1 VAASTAIISGI
12 ALDKS
17 IIQRLLRSEIMKE
30 SVIYQDILL
39 EGKAEGRAIGIAEGK
54 AVGIAEGKAVGIA
67 EGKAETTRQLAL
79 NMLNS
84 GIALDLVAQV
94 TGLTLKQVQK
104 LQKTSAK
111 QPKTVISSPK
121 QTKAINSSKNKRS
134 PKP

>member
-1 VAASTAIISGI
+1 
-12 ALDKS
+12 
-17 IIQRLLRSEIMKE
+17 MKE

-54 AVGIAEGKAVGIA
+54 AVGIAEGKAVGVAEGKA
-67 EGKAETTRQLAL
+67 EGKAETTRQLVL

-84 GIALDLVAQV
+84 GIALDLVAQI

-104 LQKTSAK
+104 LEKTAGK
-111 QPKTVISSPK
+111 QPKNVSSSPK
-121 QTKAINSSKNKRS
+121 QTKAVNSSKNKRS